1 MDLNDLRIG
10 VTLLSFVVFAG
21 IVRWAWSRRNRR
33 AFDEAANLPFVD
45 EERGDKS

>member
-10 VTLLSFVVFAG
+10 ITLLSFVVFAG
-21 IVRWAWSRRNRR
+21 IVRWAWSRRNKKD
-33 AFDEAANLPFVD
+33 FDEAARLPFAD